1 MADLV
6 TRLLLNSSNF
16 DNNLR
21 KSAQQVQQF
30 QRVGKSL
37 GSVVSTLGKFAG
49 VVGVAM
55 TAQEAFNGVI
65 RGSQTASDT
74 YDQVMRSVNTTLDTF
89 FYTISTGDFTA
100 FNMGLSRMIDKARD
114 AQKALD
120 KLGNATMSY
129 GYFDSKYSAEL
140 EDAINKAK
148 DLRLSNEDRDQAKKT
163 AESIIGKQEEIT
175 KELQKSINNALS
187 NVLTEGTALDP
198 SIVGKVDL
206 EDILLL
212 DITAQGEENK
222 KKLEQQYKEYQE
234 KYKDVIDKNKVTV
247 TSRPLPM
254 IGLPVYNRVDQDQIE
269 EEIKPIAEEYKQ
281 AILYN
286 EVLVKKGDDWLQN
299 TIKMAQQ
306 LDSSNRKLT
315 EMKNKMLELTNQDVT
330 KNQQNDKPTKIE
342 ELPKGSLA
350 ELDKLIGQ
358 KRTELSLA
366 ISNEDRIKINKEL
379 EELTEKRRIIEFQY
393 KYSTSPNGQA
403 SGTSLAQKMPDMK
416 GIKIENPI
424 KRQDLQLNTDYV
436 DSLNAI
442 ANVMGAVTNMTNE
455 GAAAWLSWSANLLN
469 AIAAAIPA
477 IQTMITAKTAEAA
490 ASGAAEAAKTPFVG
504 WLMVGGAI
512 ASILAAFAALPS
524 FSTGGIFA
532 GNSTVGDMNL
542 ARVNAGEMILNNR
555 QQRNLFNLLNSN
567 GSISSGG
574 GQVEFKIKG
583 SELYGVLN
591 NYNTKRNKVR

>member
-30 QRVGKSL
+30 QQVGKNL
-37 GSVVSTLGKFAG
+37 GSVIGTLGKFAG
-49 VVGVAM
+49 VIGVAM
-55 TAQEAFNGVI
+55 TAQEAFDRVI
-65 RGSQTASDT
+65 KGSQTTSDT
-74 YDQVMRSVNTTLDTF
+74 YDQIMRSVNTTLDTF

-100 FNMGLSRMIDKARD
+100 FNIGLSRMIDKARD

-148 DLRLSNEDRDQAKKT
+148 DLRVSNEDRDQAKKT

-222 KKLEQQYKEYQE
+222 KILEQQYKEYQE
-234 KYKDVIDKNKVTV
+234 KYKDVIDKNKVQV
-247 TSRPLPM
+247 INRPMPM
-254 IGLPVYNRVDQDQIE
+254 FGIGVHNRVDQAQIDE
-269 EEIKPIAEEYKQ
+269 QMKPVAEEYKQ

-286 EVLVKKGDDWLQN
+286 EILVKKGDDWLQN

-315 EMKNKMLELTNQDVT
+315 EMKNKMLELTNQDVRQD
-330 KNQQNDKPTKIE
+330 QQGDKPTKINI
-342 ELPKGSLA
+342 LPKGSLA
-350 ELDKLIGQ
+350 ELDKLIGE
-358 KRTELSLA
+358 KRTELNLA
-366 ISNEDRIKINKEL
+366 INNEDRIKINKEL
-379 EELTEKRRIIEFQY
+379 EELTEKRRIIEFQFQNPD
-393 KYSTSPNGQA
+393 SPNGLNPKN
-403 SGTSLAQKMPDMK
+403 SLAVPMPDMK
-416 GIKIENPI
+416 GTKLSIKE
-424 KRQDLQLNTDYV
+424 RVDDLYLYSDALQSVAEATR
-436 DSLNAI
+436 AF
-442 ANVMGAVTNMTNE
+442 
-455 GAAAWLSWSANLLN
+455 AATKFEDTGQGWTTWSANVVSSIATALP
-469 AIAAAIPA
+469 AIKAAAISLGIMEGTKVPFPA
-477 IQTMITAKTAEAA
+477 NIA
-490 ASGAAEAAKTPFVG
+490 
-504 WLMVGGAI
+504 AI
-512 ASILAAFAALPS
+512 ATVVALITSMFASIPAFA
-524 FSTGGIFA
+524 TGGIVG

-542 ARVNAGEMILNNR
+542 ARVNSGEMILNNR
-555 QQRNLFNLLNSN
+555 QQRNLFNLLNGN
-567 GSISSGG
+567 GSFNSGLG
-574 GQVEFKIKG
+574 GQVEFKIRG

-591 NYNTKRNKVR
+591 NYNAKRNKVR